1 VSDGPSVVELR
12 ERLARLEG
20 LVAEQAARIERLEAE
35 NAELRRRLGQN
46 PRNSDRPPS
55 SEGLA
60 KPAPKS
66 LRRRSGRKPGGQP
79 GHEGQTLRQVDQP
92 DVVVRHEPTA
102 CAGCGDDLAGAAQV
116 GLARRQVFEIPPMT
130 ATVTEHQ
137 LVTRRCGCG
146 VSTCAAAPAS
156 VDAPVQYGPRLT
168 AIVIYLLV
176 AQFGAQKRVA
186 AAVSDLFG
194 VPISQ
199 GSVAAMTGR
208 AARRLEGDF
217 LGFVRQALRR
227 SQRVHF
233 DETGLRV
240 DGRLHWVHSASTDK
254 YSLVYVHPKRGR
266 EAMDAGGVLPGFT
279 GIAVHDAWAPYD
291 CYTTPIHSLCNAHL
305 LRELVAA
312 AEADPAAAIWAQQ
325 GIDALLALKQAA
337 EAALAAEMNSI
348 EARVLAEH
356 VDRFRQ
362 AALVGIKD
370 HSGQR
375 SKIGKKLHALARRMR
390 DRLDDYLHFA
400 RDPLRYPFDN
410 NPAEREIRMVK
421 LRQKVSGC
429 MRTLAGAQQ
438 FCAIRSYLATA
449 AKHGL
454 NLLDA
459 LTHLAAGD
467 PWLPT
472 THATT

>member
-1 VSDGPSVVELR
+1 VSDEPSVVELR
-12 ERLARLEG
+12 VRLARLET

-79 GHEGQTLRQVDQP
+79 GHEGQTLRQVDKP

-102 CAGCGDDLAGAAQV
+102 CAGCGDDLSRAAQV
-116 GLARRQVFEIPPMT
+116 GLVRRQVFEIPPMR
-130 ATVTEHQ
+130 ASVVEHQ

-146 VSTCAAAPAS
+146 VSTCAAAPAQ
-156 VDAPVQYGPRLT
+156 VDAPVQYGPRLA
-168 AIVIYLLV
+168 AIVVYLLV

-186 AAVSDLFG
+186 AAVADLFG
-194 VPISQ
+194 VSISQ
-199 GSVAAMTGR
+199 GSVAAMSGR

-217 LGFVRQALRR
+217 LGFVRQSLAG

-254 YSLVYVHPKRGR
+254 YSLVYIHAKRGR
-266 EAMDAGGVLPGFT
+266 EAMDAGGVLPGFA

-291 CYTTPIHSLCNAHL
+291 CYTSAIHSLCCAHL
-305 LRELVAA
+305 LRELIAA
-312 AEADPAAAIWAQQ
+312 AEAEPAAAIWARQ
-325 GIDALLALKQAA
+325 GIDALLALKAAA
-337 EAALAAEMNSI
+337 EAALAAGQAEI
-348 EARVLAEH
+348 DPHVLAEH

-370 HSGQR
+370 HAGQR
-375 SKIGKKLHALARRMR
+375 SKIGKKLHALARRMHN
-390 DRLDDYLHFA
+390 RLDDYLRFA
-400 RDPLRYPFDN
+400 RDPVRYPFDN
-410 NPAEREIRMVK
+410 NAAEREVRMVK
-421 LRQKVSGC
+421 LRQKISGC
-429 MRTLAGAQQ
+429 LRTLAGAQQ

-454 NLLDA
+454 NQLDA
-459 LTHLAAGD
+459 LTRLAAGD

-472 THATT
+472 TQATT

>member
-1 VSDGPSVVELR
+1 VELP
-12 ERLARLEG
+12 EQLAQRDVLI
-20 LVAEQAARIERLEAE
+20 VQMQEQLAAARARI
-35 NAELRRRLGQN
+35 AELERRLGQN

-79 GHEGQTLRQVDQP
+79 GHSGTTLRQVDKP

-102 CAGCGDDLAGAAQV
+102 CTACGDDLAGGTEV
-116 GLARRQVFEIPPMT
+116 GVSRRQVFEIPPMR

-146 VSTCAAAPAS
+146 ACTTAAAPAQ

-168 AIVIYLLV
+168 AIVIYLLI
-176 AQFGAQKRVA
+176 AQFGAQQRVA
-186 AAVSDLFG
+186 AAVADLFG

-217 LGFVRQALRR
+217 LGFVRDALRR
-227 SQRVHF
+227 SERVHF

-291 CYTTPIHSLCNAHL
+291 CYTEPTHSLCNAHL

-312 AEADPAAAIWAQQ
+312 AEADQQAAIWAQQ
-325 GIDALLALKQAA
+325 GIDALLALKTAA
-337 EAALAAEMNSI
+337 EAALATGAAGI
-348 EARVLAEH
+348 EQALLDEQI
-356 VDRFRQ
+356 DLFRH
-362 AALVGIKD
+362 AALIGIKD

-375 SKIGKKLHALARRMR
+375 TKIGKKLHALARRMHN
-390 DRLDDYLHFA
+390 RLDDYLRFA

-410 NPAEREIRMVK
+410 NAAEREIRMVK
-421 LRQKVSGC
+421 LSVNWPG
-429 MRTLAGAQQ
+429 AGGIA
-438 FCAIRSYLATA
+438 RLV
-449 AKHGL
+449 
-454 NLLDA
+454 
-459 LTHLAAGD
+459 
-467 PWLPT
+467 
-472 THATT
+472 